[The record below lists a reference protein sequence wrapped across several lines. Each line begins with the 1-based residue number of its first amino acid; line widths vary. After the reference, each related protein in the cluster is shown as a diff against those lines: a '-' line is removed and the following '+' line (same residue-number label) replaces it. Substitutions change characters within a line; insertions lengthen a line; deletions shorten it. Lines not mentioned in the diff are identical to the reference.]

1 MALTDVKVK
10 PMTVNWNSTELG
22 STTGGVEI
30 AVEVQSSDIVTDQD
44 GTSPVD
50 AYQTGVAITISMT
63 LVELNAANYNQMIST
78 PTGGSAAGSD
88 ATVHGYGTSKNF
100 VSMLSMAQQ
109 LRLRPVG
116 NSDNTED
123 WTFWKAVPVVDSLSF
138 ASDSA
143 NSMSVTFRCFPD
155 SSKDSAVSLG
165 CFGDND
171 GI

>member
-1 MALTDVKVK
+1 MKSSIISWFASRYLLKKEASSFISLLAKSTLLVILFNLTIIRSIF
-10 PMTVNWNSTELG
+10 P
-22 STTGGVEI
+22 
-30 AVEVQSSDIVTDQD
+30 
-44 GTSPVD
+44 
-50 AYQTGVAITISMT
+50 SMT
-63 LVELNAANYNQMIST
+63 LVDLNAAYYNQMIST
-78 PTGGSAAGSD
+78 PTVGSAAGSD

-143 NSMSVTFRCFPD
+143 GSMSVTFRCFPD

>member
-1 MALTDVKVK
+1 MAVSDIKVK
-10 PMTVNWNSTELG
+10 PMSVNWNSTELG
-22 STTGGVEI
+22 STSGGVEI

-63 LVELNAANYNQMIST
+63 LIELNAANYNQMIST

-123 WTFWKAVPVVDSLSF
+123 WTFWRAVPVVESLSF

-143 NSMSVTFRCFPD
+143 GSMSVTFRCFPD
-155 SSKDSAVSLG
+155 SSKPAAVSLG